1 MSTLTVTRGSV
12 RLAVV
17 VEGNPHGPTIVLV
30 HGWPDTH
37 ALWDRVVP
45 LLADEFRIV
54 RYDNR
59 GAGASSIPSR
69 VRDYRLGELA
79 RDLFAVVDA
88 VGAGEPVH
96 LLGHDWGAVVCWE
109 AVCEP
114 GAAGRIASYT
124 SVSGPNLDHLGLWMR
139 RSLRA
144 GRLAGPLEQAV
155 ASAYTLAFQLP
166 AVQVPVLRWVLTPN
180 WARFVGLFDR
190 ADPSVIAPGP
200 TLADD
205 MVHGLKLYRA
215 NIRRRLAS
223 PRERVTDV
231 PVQLVLAGRD
241 RAVRPAGYEDT
252 GRWVPNLH
260 RKQLDAGHW
269 SPRTHPG
276 ELTRLTAEFVR
287 QAAERESLRQI

>member
-1 MSTLTVTRGSV
+1 MSTLAVTRDSV
-12 RLAVV
+12 RLEVV

-37 ALWDRVVP
+37 ALWDHVVP
-45 LLADEFRIV
+45 LLVGEFRIV

-59 GAGASSIPSR
+59 GAGASSVPSR
-69 VRDYRLGELA
+69 VRDYRLEELA
-79 RDLFAVVDA
+79 QDLFAVVDA

-109 AVCEP
+109 AVCDP

-124 SVSGPNLDHLGLWMR
+124 SVSGPNLDHLGLWLR
-139 RSLRA
+139 RSVRA
-144 GRLAGPLEQAV
+144 GRFAGPLAQSV

-166 AVQVPVLRWVLTPN
+166 GVPVPVLRWALARN
-180 WARFVGLFDR
+180 WPRFVGLFDR
-190 ADPSVIAPGP
+190 ADPSVISPAP

-231 PVQLVLAGRD
+231 PVRLVLAGRD

-252 GRWVPNLH
+252 GRWVPNLQREH
-260 RKQLDAGHW
+260 LDAGHW

-276 ELTRLTAEFVR
+276 DLARLTGEFVR
-287 QAAERESLRQI
+287 QTVEPELVRQI

>member
-1 MSTLTVTRGSV
+1 MSTLTVTRDSI
-12 RLAVV
+12 RLEVV
-17 VEGNPHGPTIVLV
+17 VEGNPHGPTLVLV

-37 ALWDRVVP
+37 ALWDRVAP
-45 LLADEFRIV
+45 LLTDEFRVV

-59 GAGASSIPSR
+59 GAGASSVPPR
-69 VRDYRLGELA
+69 VRDYRLGELV
-79 RDLFAVVDA
+79 RDLYAVVDA
-88 VGAGEPVH
+88 VGGGPVH

-114 GAAGRIASYT
+114 GAADRIASYT

-144 GRLAGPLEQAV
+144 GRFAGPLAQAV

-166 AVQVPVLRWVLTPN
+166 GVPAPVLRWVLAPN

-190 ADPSVIAPGP
+190 ADPSVVSPAP

-223 PRERVTDV
+223 PRERVTGV
-231 PVQLVLAGRD
+231 PVQLVLAGHD

-252 GRWVPNLH
+252 ERWVPNLH
-260 RKQLDAGHW
+260 RERLDAGHW
-269 SPRTHPG
+269 SPRTHPD
-276 ELTRLTAEFVR
+276 ELARLTGNFVR
-287 QAAERESLRQI
+287 QTAEPESLRQI